1 MKLIYVYFFYELLK
15 ILKEMIDYHIHSD
28 FSDGDMSI
36 EEIVSTATRRKLDA
50 IAITDH
56 ISSDGKFM
64 YLRHTKPPLPL
75 KTYMNKIKSISI
87 DTKLKVFAGVE
98 ISDFA
103 DSGDPIAPEFSQM
116 DLILV
121 ETQKPRGP
129 TNPNFDPIARAKTI
143 KNQFKNIPVGLAH
156 PTIDFVKKNIDKFVK
171 HNIFLELNGD
181 KLSRNHTNLD
191 SVFKKLKNLIL
202 KNKELRISIG
212 SDAHQIYMIGSVKPI
227 WNFIQ
232 TNDFLNRIIF
242 Y

>member
-1 MKLIYVYFFYELLK
+1 MN
-15 ILKEMIDYHIHSD
+15 DYHIHSD

-36 EEIVSTATRRKLDA
+36 EEIVSTAMRKKLDA

-64 YLRHTKPPLPL
+64 YLRHTRPPLPL
-75 KTYMNKIKSISI
+75 KTYMNKIKSVSKN
-87 DTKLKVFAGVE
+87 TKLKIFIGVE

-103 DSGDPIAPEFSQM
+103 DTREPIAPEFSQM

-143 KNQFKNIPVGLAH
+143 KDQFKNIPVGLAH
-156 PTIDFVKKNIDKFVK
+156 PTIEFVEKNIEKFV
-171 HNIFLELNGD
+171 NNDIFLELNGD
-181 KLSRNHTNLD
+181 KLSRNHTKLD
-191 SVFKKLKNLIL
+191 SVFEKLKTLIMD
-202 KNKELRISIG
+202 NKELRISIG
-212 SDAHQIYMIGSVKPI
+212 SDAHQIFMIGSVKPI
-227 WNFIQ
+227 WDFIQ
-232 TNDFLNRIIF
+232 TNDFLDRIIL